1 MPLLMLEVAVAG
13 GAFYAGTRAY
23 LRHRSKPAL
32 GEILSEQRPA
42 VPAPAPAPT
51 ALRQV
56 QNAVQQAV
64 QRIPGLSLPQDSHRQ
79 QFAELTGE
87 ERERSEREQEANHYL
102 MVSLAALA
110 ISAPATLLHSPLIVL
125 SVPLVGYLYVPFL
138 VNLYHAFRTR
148 QYRWLRSYDALV
160 IGGELVA
167 GFYFPSALA
176 STIYF
181 TAERLLIKAEEL
193 SQHSLINVFGQQPR
207 TAWMLVDGSE
217 YEVPIDQL
225 KPGDIVVVG
234 VGEAVPVDG
243 EIAEGIAS
251 IDQHML
257 TGEMQ
262 PAEKGQGER
271 VLASTVVLS
280 GKIQVRVEQAGRQT
294 TAARLGAILNET
306 ARFQETIEVRSIGLA
321 ERLIPL
327 TLSLGLF
334 SWPLIGANR
343 ALALLESS
351 LGYNLRLSGPT
362 SMLNMLQIAAQQGIL
377 IKDGQ
382 ALELLHKIDTLIFD
396 KTGTLTLEQPQLG
409 RIYTFHDVAEETV
422 LTWAAAAECRQ
433 THPIARAILQAAAQ
447 RGLELPAID
456 DAHYRVGYGI
466 QVQLAGHIIRVG
478 SHRFIQMEQ
487 IGLPDELAQLQ
498 HDCHERGNSLV
509 LVASDEELVGA
520 LELQPAV
527 RPEATALVEQIK
539 QRGLDIYIISGD
551 HHEPTRRMAQQLG
564 IEHFFA
570 EVLPQDKSAL
580 VQQLQAEGR
589 CVCFVGDGINDAIAL
604 QQADM
609 SVSLR
614 GATTAATDT
623 AQVVLMDGSLTH
635 LPDLLNLGREYNAN
649 MHNNLLWATIPGVVC
664 IGGVLVLHWGLVT
677 AMMIYNLSLA
687 GSIANAYLPLLQ
699 RRFLPGTQP
708 AEPPAIAAADTTFE
722 S

>member
-1 MPLLMLEVAVAG
+1 MLEVAVAG
-13 GAFYAGTRAY
+13 GALYAGTRAY

-32 GEILSEQRPA
+32 GEILADQRPA
-42 VPAPAPAPT
+42 MPVPAPTPP
-51 ALRQV
+51 ALRQLRGTI
-56 QNAVQQAV
+56 QQAV
-64 QRIPGLSLPQDSHRQ
+64 SSIPGLKLPQDKHQ
-79 QFAELTGE
+79 QQLAELTGK
-87 ERERSEREQEANHYL
+87 ERERSEREQETNHYL
-102 MVSLAALA
+102 AVSLAALA

-125 SVPLVGYLYVPFL
+125 SVPLVGYLYVPL
-138 VNLYHAFRTR
+138 LANLYHAFRTG
-148 QYRWLRSYDALV
+148 QYRWLRFYDALV
-160 IGGELVA
+160 VGGELVA

-176 STIYF
+176 ATIYF

-217 YEVPIDQL
+217 CEIPSDQL

-234 VGEAVPVDG
+234 VGETVPVDG
-243 EIAEGIAS
+243 EIAAGIAS

-262 PAEKGQGER
+262 PAEKGRGER
-271 VLASTVVLS
+271 VLASTVVLA
-280 GKIQVRVEQAGRQT
+280 GKIQVRVEQAGSQT
-294 TAARLGAILNET
+294 TAARIGAILNDT

-334 SWPLIGANR
+334 SWPLIGANC

-362 SMLNMLQIAAQQGIL
+362 SMLNMLQIAAHQGIL

-382 ALELLHKIDTLIFD
+382 ALELLHKIDTLVFD
-396 KTGTLTLEQPQLG
+396 KTGTLTLEQPQVG
-409 RIYTFHDVAEETV
+409 RIYTFYDMAEETV
-422 LTWAAAAECRQ
+422 LAWAAAAECRQ
-433 THPIARAILQAAAQ
+433 THPIARAIVQAATQ
-447 RGLELPAID
+447 RNLELPTID
-456 DAHYRVGYGI
+456 DAHYRLGYGI
-466 QVQLAGHIIRVG
+466 LVQLAGHTIRVG
-478 SHRFIQMEQ
+478 SHRFMQMEEVA
-487 IGLPDELAQLQ
+487 LPDELAQLQ
-498 HDCHERGNSLV
+498 SDCHARGNSLV
-509 LVASDEELVGA
+509 LLARDQELVGA

-589 CVCFVGDGINDAIAL
+589 CICFVGDGINDAIAL

-614 GATTAATDT
+614 GATTVATDT
-623 AQVVLMDGSLTH
+623 AQVVLMDGSLAH
-635 LPDLLNLGREYNAN
+635 LPDLLNLGCEYHAN

-664 IGGVLVLHWGLVT
+664 IGGVLVLKWGLVT
-677 AMMIYNLSLA
+677 AIMLYNLGLA
-687 GSIANAYLPLLQ
+687 GSIANAYVPLLWRQ
-699 RRFLPGTQP
+699 FLPGPQP
-708 AEPPAIAAADTTFE
+708 AKTTSIATTDHHTAIEGEP
-722 S
+722 